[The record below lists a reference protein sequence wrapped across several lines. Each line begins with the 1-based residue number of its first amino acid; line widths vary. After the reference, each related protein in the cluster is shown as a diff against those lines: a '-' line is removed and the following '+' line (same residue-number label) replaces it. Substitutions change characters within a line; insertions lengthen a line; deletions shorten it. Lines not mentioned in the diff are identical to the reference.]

1 MHKKIF
7 SMHGFFYTSFKK
19 VEYFSK
25 KFKTLNKK
33 KNIVT
38 QSPFSQ
44 PILQTFN
51 YFCLRHIKC
60 A

>member
-7 SMHGFFYTSFKK
+7 STHGFFYMSFKK

-25 KFKTLNKK
+25 KFKTLKKK
-33 KNIVT
+33 KNLST
-38 QSPFSQ
+38 QNIDIQ
-44 PILQTFN
+44 HILRIFN
-51 YFCLRHIKC
+51 YFCIRHIKC